1 MFSRISSVHHA
12 LNQTKDLSLNSYEFF
27 EAIKGGEIEKCRQ
40 FFYNPNIK
48 AWELKDENNYTALHF
63 SAFKNNYDLTLLIL
77 EEIKKGLGI
86 NSSKKIS
93 EFINEKNKEGITA
106 LHYSVINGNIAI
118 FKLLKKYGA
127 NLEAVTNTGK
137 NIMHIAAESNQPS
150 MMIYLYLN
158 EAQDI
163 SSVDENGSTPLH
175 WACYYKAEE
184 CVNYLLHLNV
194 DINAQDKENFTP
206 LNIAVSNNKVSLV
219 KLLLRKGADKKIAN
233 KYNQLP
239 IDIAKKKHY
248 AKIMKILT
256 SGYNPLC
263 STEIPD
269 TYVKPTDAYKRVI
282 LLMLIICEIII
293 FILVLPFLDSLAFYI
308 LNFIFFGLGLV
319 SYFILLWSEPGYQK
333 NKELVR
339 DCGGEDNYKCL
350 KKLVEDGEDLKKY
363 CPVCYVLKA
372 NNIKHCFICN
382 KCVKD
387 LSHHCFWFN
396 KCIGKKNRII
406 YIIFLVCTFL
416 HCVYTIFICSNL
428 IFDTVNIPYE
438 RFLPT
443 WIYLGIDRGF
453 RVLGA
458 NIVSIISVISSY
470 PIFFMFMVE
479 MFKLCGLLGKKNKDF
494 ENLQK
499 EQKIETLLT
508 DESKSIEMQNQ
519 RHDSLWSDRDP
530 EENED
535 EEKNKI
541 NIPNKNFPIGVD
553 RDTIQ
558 EEEKENIEDE
568 NENIIENNNEE
579 ENK

>member
-1 MFSRISSVHHA
+1 
-12 LNQTKDLSLNSYEFF
+12 
-27 EAIKGGEIEKCRQ
+27 
-40 FFYNPNIK
+40 
-48 AWELKDENNYTALHF
+48 
-63 SAFKNNYDLTLLIL
+63 
-77 EEIKKGLGI
+77 LGI

-184 CVNYLLHLNV
+184 CVNYLLHLNA

-499 EQKIETLLT
+499 EEKIETLLT

-558 EEEKENIEDE
+558 EEEKGNIEDE

>member
-48 AWELKDENNYTALHF
+48 AWELKDENNYTVLHF
-63 SAFKNNYDLTLLIL
+63 SAFKNNYDLTILIL

-93 EFINEKNKEGITA
+93 EFINAKNKEGITA

-184 CVNYLLHLNV
+184 CVNYLLHLNA

-282 LLMLIICEIII
+282 LLMLITCEIII

-499 EQKIETLLT
+499 EEKIETLLT